1 VTRTGPT
8 LVLGFG
14 NASRA
19 DDGIGP
25 HAIEY
30 LLRDP
35 YLTGHSKVTLFDG
48 GTSTFEL
55 LEVVEQYSRLIVID
69 AAELQAAPGTVC
81 CFLNEAMDLQLGR
94 ARRTAHEVALRDLLD
109 IARLRDVLPA
119 DRALVGI
126 QPETIAWRAS
136 LSETAVAALP
146 VVRGTICELLLYWDQ
161 AG

>member
-1 VTRTGPT
+1 MTARRI
-8 LVLGFG
+8 LVV
-14 NASRA
+14 S
-19 DDGIGP
+19 
-25 HAIEY
+25 
-30 LLRDP
+30 
-35 YLTGHSKVTLFDG
+35 
-48 GTSTFEL
+48 STFPQFGGDHRGEFIL
-55 LEVVEQYSRLIVID
+55 RHW
-69 AAELQAAPGTVC
+69 ELQAAPGTVC